1 MNTTHRGVVT
11 GENARVVSEFSSP
24 SGVSGSCDTVSR
36 VHTTCW
42 IYTFDTTVSFGLLKT
57 WFTGGL

>member
-42 IYTFDTTVSFGLLKT
+42 IYTFDTVSFGL
-57 WFTGGL
+57 